1 MKYPGSKKFWMTTLH
16 ILFWLVSFNFW
27 YFVFNPGVES
37 ASSIKDLGE
46 FWPNL
51 LLFNC
56 ISFIYCLLPLTWL
69 IKNGPHWLKMTA
81 TFLFSAPLL
90 YLVYQWMLPSSA
102 REDLSLFTDLF
113 VSSFLYVLVFHL
125 TIIAA
130 VYFNLKALIPRF
142 LTRSRFG
149 LYILWVCALICLTA
163 LVNFTLFNFVT
174 DKIFPSLYFIS
185 YFKVWELVVIVA
197 AYLIVTTL
205 VYLVWQYTVMLI
217 ANREKVQNE
226 LSALKAQV
234 NPHFLF
240 NNLNTIYGLAST
252 DIERSKNV
260 ILKLSDF
267 LRYVLYDTGADSI
280 PLEKEVEIIKTYV
293 DLQTERIDPEI
304 TKVSFSTEGDFSK
317 AVISPLLLLPL
328 TENCFK
334 HGTGNQPGQ
343 IDIEIRF
350 DGKRLIFRSNN
361 NIALREDNGIR
372 EKGGLGIKNL
382 EKRLN
387 LLYPDRYSLKF
398 EEKEGYFK
406 AALSVELNL

>member
-1 MKYPGSKKFWMTTLH
+1 MKYIVSEKFWITTLH
-16 ILFWLVSFNFW
+16 LLFWMVSINIW

-37 ASSIKDLGE
+37 SGIIKGLDDSWG
-46 FWPNL
+46 L
-51 LLFNC
+51 LLLVNC
-56 ISFIYCLLPLTWL
+56 ISFIYCILLLVWL
-69 IKNGPHWLKMTA
+69 LKTAPKWLKITA
-81 TFLFSAPLL
+81 TFMFCVPVLFLL
-90 YLVYQWMLPSSA
+90 FEWVLPSSK
-102 REDLSLFTDLF
+102 REDLSLFKDLF
-113 VSSFLYVLVFHL
+113 VSGFLYVIVFHL

-130 VYFNLKALIPRF
+130 VYFNLRTLISRF

-149 LYILWVCALICLTA
+149 LYILWVGGLICITA
-163 LVNFTLFNFVT
+163 LVNFALFNFVI
-174 DKIFPSLYFIS
+174 DKIFPSVYFIS
-185 YFKVWELVVIVA
+185 YFKLWELFLIVA
-197 AYLIVTTL
+197 LYLIFTTL
-205 VYLVWQYTVMLI
+205 LYLVWQYAVMLI

-267 LRYVLYDTGADSI
+267 LRYVLYDTAADSI
-280 PLEKEVEIIKTYV
+280 PLGKEVEIIKTYV
-293 DLQTERIDPEI
+293 DLQAERIDPEI
-304 TKVSFSTEGDFSK
+304 TRVTFSTGGDFSK
-317 AVISPLLLLPL
+317 ATISPLLLLPL

-343 IDIEIRF
+343 IEIEIRF
-350 DGKRLIFRSNN
+350 DGKRLIFRSKN
-361 NIALREDNGIR
+361 NISLREETIIL

-387 LLYPDRYSLKF
+387 LLYPDRYSLNLD
-398 EEKEGYFK
+398 EKEGIFN
-406 AALSVELNL
+406 AELLVELN